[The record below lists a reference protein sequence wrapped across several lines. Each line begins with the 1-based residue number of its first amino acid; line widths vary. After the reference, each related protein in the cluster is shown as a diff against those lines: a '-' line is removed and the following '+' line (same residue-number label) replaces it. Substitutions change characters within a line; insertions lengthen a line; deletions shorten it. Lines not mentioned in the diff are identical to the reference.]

1 MSSFNDNLKNIK
13 LKDLVIFIIA
23 SFLVLYILGKFNGLI
38 NEKWLYVV
46 ILFYFVFRLKDY
58 LNDFKQD
65 LSNVLSKIQLNYILI
80 IVFAN
85 IFFSYGMLYLSN
97 EILVHFQSLNFSV
110 GFYAPLMSLSVFGAF
125 ISAVVI
131 SPIAE
136 ELIFRGVL
144 LNRLKLVTPTIFAIL
159 ISSLI
164 FGAIHGFG
172 SIISAFVFAICM
184 AILYLK
190 TENICVPILAHF
202 LNNLFAEIISF
213 ADYNNLLFTNN
224 IVMSIISIA
233 AIASA
238 IFLLSSIIKELNKIK

>member
-85 IFFSYGMLYLSN
+85 IFFSYGMLFLSN

-224 IVMSIISIA
+224 IVMSIVSIA